1 MNFLKKEK
9 AVYKDI
15 GKTLDFTFKI
25 CRVLILNNTLQYHF
39 LIRGKSDGLFVDYS
53 VSFIVL
59 DMLHFFSTDLIDY
72 LFYRLKNMFA

>member
-25 CRVLILNNTLQYHF
+25 YGVFILNNKL
-39 LIRGKSDGLFVDYS
+39 
-53 VSFIVL
+53 
-59 DMLHFFSTDLIDY
+59 
-72 LFYRLKNMFA
+72 